1 MKTWG
6 IAHHYWSHVRVS
18 TLTCVDTST
27 SCHVSFWFF
36 VPIVALTIFRMAAY
50 QFNMLRS
57 PLESVPV
64 LHHGLSFRSRWL
76 HHIARRHHA
85 PRLHT
90 ALLSDIFLPL
100 CTRSSRTFIKQRQKK
115 CTNKKDN
122 IIKRRKSFLFI
133 WALGLHASHL
143 FRGGKLIQ
151 FAVFASSLIQ
161 RPLHEL

>member
-57 PLESVPV
+57 PLESVPM

-115 CTNKKDN
+115 CTNKKTTSLN
-122 IIKRRKSFLFI
+122 AENRSYSFERSGFTHHIYLEEANWFN
-133 WALGLHASHL
+133 LPCLHQA
-143 FRGGKLIQ
+143 
-151 FAVFASSLIQ
+151 
-161 RPLHEL
+161 